1 MEALR
6 SISRSEGGRDIF
18 LDEWCVTEDYA
29 TSIRLQEKGW
39 GSQYYTGTFARG
51 LVPMTFE
58 AFISQRRRWAVGTM
72 AAFKRYLPTILFGSL
87 SLKQRCE
94 YAASGTYFL
103 VGIANF
109 LMLVNV
115 VILVLMNTPVFTPL
129 PFLLFFSNLLTFYY
143 SQNLRGNKPLDVLYE
158 QMLNFLLFPVFIE
171 ALVTAISGKKLIF
184 AVTPKMA
191 VKKGG
196 GRNPGTPGLLIQE
209 ATMVFCMPIL
219 ALGLM
224 KFAATG
230 SYYTLFNLF
239 WLVYSMLLLGA
250 GILLVKRQYP
260 GVTVPAPSP
269 VPRLFG
275 DSPASR

>member
-1 MEALR
+1 
-6 SISRSEGGRDIF
+6 
-18 LDEWCVTEDYA
+18 
-29 TSIRLQEKGW
+29 
-39 GSQYYTGTFARG
+39 
-51 LVPMTFE
+51 MTFE
-58 AFISQRRRWAVGTM
+58 AFISQKRRWAAGTM
-72 AAFKRYLPTILFGSL
+72 AAFKRYLPAILFGNF

-115 VILVLMNTPVFTPL
+115 VILVLMDAPVFTPL

-143 SQNLRGNKPLDVLYE
+143 SQNIRGNKPLDILYE

-171 ALVTAISGKKLIF
+171 ALVTAISGKKLVF

-191 VKKGG
+191 MKKAD
-196 GRNPGTPGLLIQE
+196 GRNPGTPDLLIQE
-209 ATMVFCMPIL
+209 ATMVFCTPIL
-219 ALGLM
+219 ALGLL

-250 GILLVKRQYP
+250 GILLVKRQCP
-260 GVTVPAPSP
+260 GIAMSAPSS
-269 VPRLFG
+269 VPRLSG
-275 DSPASR
+275 DSSASR